1 MASQIGETTGK
12 SIDRILTSKVFVEQ
26 TYDSC
31 IGVLQLGKKYG
42 NDRLEAACKR
52 ANQGNRITYR
62 IIKNILE
69 NNLDK
74 VQLKE
79 TSLNSFIPEHTNIR
93 GPEAYN

>member
-1 MASQIGETTGK
+1 MAERIGDNTSKTIEK
-12 SIDRILTSKVFVEQ
+12 ILSSKVFVEQ

-31 IGVLQLGKKYG
+31 IGVFQLGKKYG
-42 NDRLEAACKR
+42 NDRLEAACQR

-74 VQLKE
+74 VPIEKI
-79 TSLNSFIPEHTNIR
+79 SSNPIIPEHANIR
-93 GPEAYN
+93 GPEAYC